1 MKHEVKSVS
10 RVGKN
15 LILTAFITHLFI
27 TLIIQ
32 DKWTVHSP
40 SSAVFVVAAF
50 SVTIPTI
57 IPSVGKKRLRSNKI
71 GFESPLSS
79 PALNPS
85 FFDNLI
91 LSASDTNDDEPN
103 GRQLFELYPLPDPP
117 GPALQNLNALIH
129 KKNDNDNS
137 TSAGVVSLLVYGM
150 YWTFVLGVCC
160 PVAALGLSIATVY
173 RIATTVADNMKER
186 DENETEGDGYEYGVV
201 ITGCDSGFGRLLVEA
216 FVEDERFVIFAGCLQ
231 QESVDSFTTSAGD
244 QRRVIPM
251 LMDVTSDDQV
261 QDVARI
267 VRNWV
272 EDGGR
277 QNMVDDQGRQRK
289 RSLHAIVN
297 NAGIGLFGLVDW
309 FSIDDYRKVMEVNFF
324 GFLRITK
331 AFLPQLKQQAAS
343 SPSAPPLVP
352 RIINVG
358 SLAGMLGPISG
369 ASPYVTSKYAAE
381 GLTAVLREEL
391 KLYNVAM
398 VSVNPSFHETPL
410 VELAL
415 DDFSSQWTGM
425 SKELRED
432 YGKDYF
438 EVFSNNFIAATRRTR
453 WEANVVVRELVDCV
467 RRPVPRPQVIV
478 GSDAKFSGMVLRMLP
493 VWLIDY
499 LSSLSLS
506 DDRPASMQ
514 RVPIQKTGMVS
525 WW

>member
-1 MKHEVKSVS
+1 MV
-10 RVGKN
+10 
-15 LILTAFITHLFI
+15 
-27 TLIIQ
+27 
-32 DKWTVHSP
+32 
-40 SSAVFVVAAF
+40 
-50 SVTIPTI
+50 
-57 IPSVGKKRLRSNKI
+57 
-71 GFESPLSS
+71 ES
-79 PALNPS
+79 
-85 FFDNLI
+85 F
-91 LSASDTNDDEPN
+91 ASDN
-103 GRQLFELYPLPDPP
+103 
-117 GPALQNLNALIH
+117 
-129 KKNDNDNS
+129 
-137 TSAGVVSLLVYGM
+137 
-150 YWTFVLGVCC
+150 
-160 PVAALGLSIATVY
+160 
-173 RIATTVADNMKER
+173 
-186 DENETEGDGYEYGVV
+186 
-201 ITGCDSGFGRLLVEA
+201 
-216 FVEDERFVIFAGCLQ
+216 DERFVIFAGCLTQ
-231 QESVDSFTTSAGD
+231 DSVDSFTAMAGD
-244 QRRVIPM
+244 DRRRVIPV
-251 LMDVTSDDQV
+251 LMDVTNDDQV
-261 QDVARI
+261 QKVARI
-267 VRNWV
+267 VQSWV
-272 EDGGR
+272 DDKGR
-277 QNMVDDQGRQRK
+277 QNGVNDVDDEGRSK
-289 RSLHAIVN
+289 RRVLHAVVN
-297 NAGIGLFGLVDW
+297 NAGIGTFGLADW
-309 FSIDDYRKVMEVNFF
+309 LSLDDYRKVMEVNFF

-369 ASPYVTSKYAAE
+369 GSPYVTSKYAAE

-493 VWLIDY
+493 VWLTDY
-499 LSSLSLS
+499 LTSLSLS